1 MGYGARAARS
11 RGGWGFDTPAP
22 PVDHSSTQLHIPGL
36 RPDHNKD
43 RRPYLRISHS
53 PCVRVRC
60 CACACAYPVC
70 RITYRPTITC
80 GVARGS
86 LSLYSESGA
95 SPACGLELASHKRPN
110 EPQPALLATRPLRG
124 TLACSRCCGY
134 SSAIA
139 FSYSARSASG
149 CGKRCG
155 GWPCPWRC
163 PESLTPRSLS
173 LIFKARSCVR
183 ARVLPRSG
191 VLPRVSPHSHTPQP
205 DQASAVCPPAAL
217 GSASGHQPPL
227 RPPEN
232 QNHTNQW

>member
-1 MGYGARAARS
+1 MRTGAGLRLQVLKRAA
-11 RGGWGFDTPAP
+11 A
-22 PVDHSSTQLHIPGL
+22 
-36 RPDHNKD
+36 
-43 RRPYLRISHS
+43 
-53 PCVRVRC
+53 
-60 CACACAYPVC
+60 
-70 RITYRPTITC
+70 
-80 GVARGS
+80 
-86 LSLYSESGA
+86 
-95 SPACGLELASHKRPN
+95 LATS
-110 EPQPALLATRPLRG
+110 ALLATRPLRG

-227 RPPEN
+227 RPPKPEPHESVVIHFFHLSLDRLRITGVMRDDRVSR
-232 QNHTNQW
+232 QAYSYTRVAYRDRARTYT